1 MTLRRLT
8 STAVLA
14 LGLAAAPS
22 FTEGQEATLPQLS
35 PELETVREGLSKY
48 KDFNKAESEFYAA
61 LGCIYYGDIDGG
73 TPTKFEGGGG
83 EMTEVSYPML
93 QDGKIDAMKPE
104 GLIYEQSPNGDFT
117 LAAVVYMLPATPD
130 TPRPSLFGRPFDG
143 PIHAEKATPLQHVN
157 ITVYELHAWLWKE
170 NPNGVHTRMNP
181 KLPCNFDSYEVRAQ
195 PAPFSAPPVK

>member
-1 MTLRRLT
+1 MLRRLT
-8 STAVLA
+8 TALFT
-14 LGLAAAPS
+14 LGLVATPS
-22 FTEGQEATLPQLS
+22 LTEGQEAPAL
-35 PELETVREGLSKY
+35 PELSAELTAVRDGLSKY
-48 KDFNKAESEFYAA
+48 RDFNVAESEFYAA

-83 EMTEVSYPML
+83 EMTELSYPKL
-93 QDGKIDAMKPE
+93 QDGKVDPLKPE
-104 GLIYEQSPNGDFT
+104 GLIYEQGAGGAFT
-117 LAAVVYMLPATPD
+117 LAGVVYMVPATPE

-170 NPNGVHTRMNP
+170 NPDGVHTRMNP
-181 KLPCNFDSYEVRAQ
+181 KLPCNFDSYEVRAV